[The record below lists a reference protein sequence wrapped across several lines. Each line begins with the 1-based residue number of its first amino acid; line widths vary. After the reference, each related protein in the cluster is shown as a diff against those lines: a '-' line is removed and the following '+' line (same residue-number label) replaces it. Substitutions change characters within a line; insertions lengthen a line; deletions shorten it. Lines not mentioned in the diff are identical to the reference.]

1 MAKILTNS
9 RRCHLQTYNLEKL
22 IFVDK
27 NWPNDPKIR
36 CKSPSNLLEFLERD
50 IDLEE
55 ELEKFGRILKGM
67 KLLKCKSSINKLMVI
82 KFFSFNIAYM
92 FSLLKTKIKSVI
104 FKFYF

>member
-1 MAKILTNS
+1 VIVGSQIKKKKILSLVKILTNF
-9 RRCHLQTYNLEKL
+9 RRCRLQIYNLDKL
-22 IFVDK
+22 IFVNK

-36 CKSPSNLLEFLERD
+36 CKFPFNLLEFLERD

-82 KFFSFNIAYM
+82 KKKNP
-92 FSLLKTKIKSVI
+92 
-104 FKFYF
+104 